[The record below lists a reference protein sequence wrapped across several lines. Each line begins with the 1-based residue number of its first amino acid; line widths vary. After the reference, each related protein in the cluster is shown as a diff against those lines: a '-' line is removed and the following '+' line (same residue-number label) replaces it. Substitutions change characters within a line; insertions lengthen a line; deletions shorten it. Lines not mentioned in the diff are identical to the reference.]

1 MMLILLYQM
10 IVYRIMGSAN
20 VKYSKFVLT
29 LLLIWVFPIIQKEF
43 PPINYKLTKVPRVV
57 NSCKIWWL
65 EVISARAVGY
75 NILLSYQYNW

>member
-43 PPINYKLTKVPRVV
+43 PLINWPNYQG
-57 NSCKIWWL
+57 WL
-65 EVISARAVGY
+65 
-75 NILLSYQYNW
+75 ILVKYDDWK